1 MKKVF
6 LMLMTAIVMVA
17 MVSCKKDDNK
27 NNGNKGN
34 GGSDA
39 EELVA
44 IDGNL
49 DEWASIKG
57 AATAELDEAF
67 AYPGLKVMKA
77 IADETNIYVYF
88 EYELQDAV
96 DTEEPQTD
104 SPFEIFV
111 DSDNN
116 AATGG
121 YTWLWGDADDETYKV
136 GYEYM
141 LESEAGWLEGTKVVD
156 MSESMNIYNFDGKD
170 GVDAWADGGHLTQ
183 LELNSFCESAGKVVD
198 GMAFVEVAFLRSVV
212 NCSKSGKCNIGIVA
226 YSTYKNDEGE
236 TLWPTTGVLPQG
248 ASAGKERL
256 LEVALP

>member
-1 MKKVF
+1 
-6 LMLMTAIVMVA
+6 MLMTAIVMVA

-27 NNGNKGN
+27 NKGNKDN

-67 AYPGLKVMKA
+67 AYPGLQVMKA

-88 EYELQDAV
+88 EYELQDEDGGDDIQVA
-96 DTEEPQTD
+96 

-116 AATGG
+116 ATTGG
-121 YTWLWGDADDETYKV
+121 YSWIWGDEDDETYKV

-156 MSESMNIYNFDGKD
+156 MSESMNIYNFDGVD
-170 GVDAWADGGHLTQ
+170 GVDAWGEGGHLTQ

-198 GMAFVEVAFLRSVV
+198 GIAFVEVAFLRSVV
-212 NCSKSGKCNIGIVA
+212 NCSKSGKCNIGLVA
-226 YSTYKNDEGE
+226 YDAAWN
-236 TLWPTTGVLPQG
+236 TTGVLPQG
-248 ASAGKERL
+248 ASAGKARM

>member
-1 MKKVF
+1 
-6 LMLMTAIVMVA
+6 MLMTAIVMVA

-27 NNGNKGN
+27 NKGGNGN

-88 EYELQDAV
+88 EYELQDEDGGDDIQV
-96 DTEEPQTD
+96 K

-116 AATGG
+116 ATTGG
-121 YTWLWGDADDETYKV
+121 YSWIWGDADDETYKV

-141 LESEAGWLEGTKVVD
+141 LESETGWLEGTTVLD
-156 MSESMNIYNFDGKD
+156 MSESMNIYIFDGVD
-170 GVDAWADGGHLTQ
+170 GVDAWGEGGHLTQ

-198 GMAFVEVAFLRSVV
+198 GMAFVEVAVLRSVV
-212 NCSKSGKCNIGIVA
+212 NCSKSGKCNIGLVA
-226 YSTYKNDEGE
+226 YDAAWN
-236 TLWPTTGVLPQG
+236 TTGVLPQG
-248 ASAGKERL
+248 ASAGVEHL

>member
-1 MKKVF
+1 
-6 LMLMTAIVMVA
+6 MLMTAIALVA
-17 MVSCKKDDNK
+17 MVSCNKDDNK
-27 NNGNKGN
+27 NKGNKGN
-34 GGSDA
+34 GGNNETED
-39 EELVA
+39 LIT

-67 AYPGLKVMKA
+67 AYPGLQVMKA

-96 DTEEPQTD
+96 DTEEPQTN

-111 DSDNN
+111 DSDDN
-116 AATGG
+116 ATTGG
-121 YTWLWGDADDETYKV
+121 YTWLWGDAEDETYKV

-156 MSESMNIYNFDGKD
+156 MSESMNIYNFDGVD
-170 GVDAWADGGHLTQ
+170 GVDAWGEGGHLTQ
-183 LELNSFCESAGKVVD
+183 LQLNSFCESAGKVVD
-198 GMAFVEVAFLRSVV
+198 GMAFVEVAVLRSVV
-212 NCSKSGKCNIGIVA
+212 NCSKPGKCNIGIVA
-226 YSTYKNDEGE
+226 YSTYKNDKGE
-236 TLWPTTGVLPQG
+236 TVWPTTGVLPQG
-248 ASAGKERL
+248 AAAGAERM

>member
-1 MKKVF
+1 
-6 LMLMTAIVMVA
+6 MLMTAIVMVA
-17 MVSCKKDDNK
+17 MVSCNKDDNK
-27 NNGNKGN
+27 NKGNKDNN
-34 GGSDA
+34 GGNETED
-39 EELVA
+39 LIT

-88 EYELQDAV
+88 EYELQDEKDSENLQVA
-96 DTEEPQTD
+96 

-111 DSDNN
+111 DCDNN
-116 AATGG
+116 ATTGG
-121 YTWLWGDADDETYKV
+121 YSWIWGDAEDETYKV

-141 LESEAGWLEGTKVVD
+141 LESEVGWLDGTKVVD
-156 MSESMNIYNFDGKD
+156 MSESMNIYNFDGVD
-170 GVDAWADGGHLTQ
+170 GVDAWGEGGHLTQ

-198 GMAFVEVAFLRSVV
+198 GMAFVEVAILRSVV
-212 NCSKSGKCNIGIVA
+212 NCSKSGKCNIGLVA
-226 YSTYKNDEGE
+226 YNAG
-236 TLWPTTGVLPQG
+236 WQTTGVLPQG
-248 ASAGKERL
+248 ASAGVERM

>member
-1 MKKVF
+1 
-6 LMLMTAIVMVA
+6 MLMTAIVMVA

-27 NNGNKGN
+27 KPNNKPSGE
-34 GGSDA
+34 D
-39 EELVA
+39 ETELVT

-88 EYELQDAV
+88 EYELQDEDGGDDIQVA
-96 DTEEPQTD
+96 

-116 AATGG
+116 SATGG
-121 YTWLWGDADDETYKV
+121 YSWIWGDADDETYKV

-156 MSESMNIYNFDGKD
+156 MSESMNIYNFDGVD
-170 GVDAWADGGHLTQ
+170 GVDAWAEGGHLTQ

-212 NCSKSGKCNIGIVA
+212 NCSKSGKCNIGLVA
-226 YSTYKNDEGE
+226 YDAAWN
-236 TLWPTTGVLPQG
+236 TTGVLPQG
-248 ASAGKERL
+248 ASAGAERM

>member
-1 MKKVF
+1 
-6 LMLMTAIVMVA
+6 MLMTAIVMVA

-27 NNGNKGN
+27 NKNGNGN

-88 EYELQDAV
+88 EYELQDEDGGDDIQVA
-96 DTEEPQTD
+96 

-121 YTWLWGDADDETYKV
+121 YSWIWGDADDETYKV

-156 MSESMNIYNFDGKD
+156 MSESMNIYNFDGVD
-170 GVDAWADGGHLTQ
+170 GVDAWAEGGHLTQ
-183 LELNSFCESAGKVVD
+183 LELNS
-198 GMAFVEVAFLRSVV
+198 
-212 NCSKSGKCNIGIVA
+212 
-226 YSTYKNDEGE
+226 
-236 TLWPTTGVLPQG
+236 
-248 ASAGKERL
+248 
-256 LEVALP
+256 

>member
-1 MKKVF
+1 
-6 LMLMTAIVMVA
+6 MLMTAIVMVA

-27 NNGNKGN
+27 NKGGSGN
-34 GGSDA
+34 GGSDV

-44 IDGNL
+44 IDGKL

-57 AATAELDEAF
+57 AATAELDDAF
-67 AYPGLKVMKA
+67 AYPGLQVMKA

-96 DTEEPQTD
+96 DTEEPQTS

-116 AATGG
+116 ATTGG
-121 YTWLWGDADDETYKV
+121 YSWIWGDADDETYKV

-141 LESEAGWLEGTKVVD
+141 LESETGWLEGTKVVD

-170 GVDAWADGGHLTQ
+170 GVDAWAEGGHLTQ

-226 YSTYKNDEGE
+226 YNSPYKNDEGE
-236 TLWPTTGVLPQG
+236 TVWQTTGALPQG
-248 ASAGKERL
+248 ASAGVERM